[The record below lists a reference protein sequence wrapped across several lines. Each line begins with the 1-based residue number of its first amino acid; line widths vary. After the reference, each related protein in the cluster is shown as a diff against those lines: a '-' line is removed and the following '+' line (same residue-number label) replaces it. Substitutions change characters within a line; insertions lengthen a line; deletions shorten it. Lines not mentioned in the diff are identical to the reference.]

1 MDIDKDTQKY
11 KLRKSWPKV
20 GKVIGEAKIVEKK
33 KPVKEEKK
41 IVKKKANK

>member
-1 MDIDKDTQKY
+1 MVIDNVILRY
-11 KLRKSWPKV
+11 KLQKILAKG

-41 IVKKKANK
+41 VIKKEVKK